1 MERRLPERPLLSL
14 LFRLL
19 HQLYV
24 QEIDAAL
31 REAGF
36 KDLRPPHANI
46 FPFVPPEG
54 IHVSELARLAR
65 VRKQTIAE
73 AVAQL
78 EQAGYVERRPDP
90 RDGRAQLVFLTPRG
104 EGVRPITHT
113 AGHRVEE
120 HWAELTSPAEI
131 ETLRALLRDLLV
143 KLSSDAAPEDMLTS
157 LDREH
162 HRD

>member
-1 MERRLPERPLLSL
+1 MDQRLPSRPLLSL

-19 HQLYV
+19 HQHYV

-36 KDLRPPHANI
+36 HDLRPPHASI
-46 FPFVPPEG
+46 FPYVPPEG

-65 VRKQTIAE
+65 VRKQTTAE

-78 EQAGYVERRPDP
+78 ERAGYVERRPDP

-104 EGVRPITHT
+104 EVVRPITHA

-120 HWAELTSPAEI
+120 RWAELTSPEEI
-131 ETLRALLRDLLV
+131 ETLRTLLRDLLV
-143 KLSSDAAPEDMLTS
+143 KLSIEPVNEDQ
-157 LDREH
+157 DQA
-162 HRD
+162 D